1 VNVGIVASVIMP
13 SESLWRRAAYEMQS
27 QVAGAMH
34 MTPFGSES
42 VPSRAMIIY
51 AGVYLAVALALA
63 VLRFSS
69 RDL

>member
-1 VNVGIVASVIMP
+1 
-13 SESLWRRAAYEMQS
+13 
-27 QVAGAMH
+27 MH

-42 VPSRAMIIY
+42 VPSRTMIIY
-51 AGVYLAVALALA
+51 AGVYLAAALALA

>member
-1 VNVGIVASVIMP
+1 
-13 SESLWRRAAYEMQS
+13 MQS

-42 VPSRAMIIY
+42 VPSRTMIIY
-51 AGVYLAVALALA
+51 AGVYLAAALALA